1 MYSKGNVKTKTPKEK
16 VASVLNATV
25 DEVYWKLHT
34 TSSTQESLE
43 NEGKEVEK
51 GDEWTVYIT
60 VAIFWVDEDCNW
72 QWSALSCV
80 FKWRR
85 GRLNKLLFIFQEFL
99 WRSKTLMFFALAVV
113 KISSKGLEVGSL
125 NSQAV

>member
-51 GDEWTVYIT
+51 GDE
-60 VAIFWVDEDCNW
+60 
-72 QWSALSCV
+72 
-80 FKWRR
+80 
-85 GRLNKLLFIFQEFL
+85 
-99 WRSKTLMFFALAVV
+99 
-113 KISSKGLEVGSL
+113 
-125 NSQAV
+125 